1 MQITPILITSGAIG
15 GVGFVC
21 GTALALAAKFLAVK
35 EDPRVE
41 EMEEIL
47 PGANCGGCGYAGCA
61 DYAKAVVIDGA
72 SINLCAPGGAEVL
85 ELMAKAMGQ
94 EASAEEKKVAVVM
107 CRGNSENAPRKHLY
121 NGVADCTAAHAVA
134 GGDKICGYGCLGY
147 GSCARICP
155 SGAIEI
161 ADDLAIVHPEL
172 CISCGACVKAC
183 PRTLIKMV
191 PVSKSIHVFCSSK
204 DKGPAVKKAC
214 QVGCI
219 GCRMCVKLA
228 GEAFEMD
235 GFLALRNYE
244 IPVENEEIV
253 DKCPGKCI
261 LKCGPSEA
269 PQQTPTETDD
279 AVSTEEL
286 PQAQAEGSSE

>member
-1 MQITPILITSGAIG
+1 MTPILITSGAIG
-15 GVGFVC
+15 GVGLVC

-41 EMEEIL
+41 AMEEVL
-47 PGANCGGCGYAGCA
+47 PGANCGGCGFAGCA

-107 CRGNSENAPRKHLY
+107 CGGNSERAPRKHLY
-121 NGVADCTAAHAVA
+121 NGVADCTAAAAVA
-134 GGDKICGYGCLGY
+134 GGDKLCSYGCLGY
-147 GSCARICP
+147 GSCARVCP
-155 SGAIEI
+155 SGAIELK
-161 ADDLAIVHPEL
+161 DDLAIVHPDL
-172 CISCGACVKAC
+172 CISCGACVRAC
-183 PRTLIKMV
+183 PRDLIKMV
-191 PVSKSIHVFCSSK
+191 PVSKTIHVFCSSK
-204 DKGPAVKKAC
+204 DKGPVVKKAC

-219 GCRMCVKLA
+219 GCRMCLKLA

-244 IPVENEEIV
+244 IPVEDEAIIE
-253 DKCPGKCI
+253 KCPGKCI
-261 LKCGPSEA
+261 IKCGPSETPLPKA
-269 PQQTPTETDD
+269 PEGDTEPDAPETPQ
-279 AVSTEEL
+279 
-286 PQAQAEGSSE
+286 PQAEG